1 MIGLYQYQELIIG
14 LKKSNNKKKGNTMS
28 KQKKKTNKEIF
39 DINLKWLQNK
49 DGTIS
54 EEDFYLAEALSQDSL
69 EIEKDISIT

>member
-1 MIGLYQYQELIIG
+1 
-14 LKKSNNKKKGNTMS
+14 MS